1 MMNMKLWAFL
11 LAASLAACRVTVAE
25 GEDEHGHKAEPQHGE
40 HAEHAEH
47 EGEHGEEQ
55 EEAIRLTPE
64 VMAEFGIEIAE
75 AGPGNLTTQ
84 IALPGEIAVNQD
96 RQAHI
101 VPRFPGIVKE
111 VRKNLGEE
119 VKAGEVL
126 AVLESNESLAPY
138 ELLSL
143 LDGTVIEKHI
153 TLGEA
158 LQDDHP
164 AFVVAD
170 LSTVW
175 VNLSVY
181 QKDLQTVREGLGVI
195 VSVGH
200 NVTEGD
206 GRISYISPLVDEHT
220 RTALARVV
228 LPNPD
233 GRWRPG
239 MFVTAS
245 VAVDDIAV
253 PLVVPRTAIQTV
265 EDKPSVFVQTDE
277 GFEPQHITTG
287 RSNETHIEVIDG
299 LAPGTKFV
307 ARGAFTL
314 KAQMSK
320 SAFGDGHNH

>member
-1 MMNMKLWAFL
+1 MMSRTFWIFIVAIG
-11 LAASLAACRVTVAE
+11 LAAGRIGHAVAA
-25 GEDEHGHKAEPQHGE
+25 DEHGHEDEG
-40 HAEHAEH
+40 AEH
-47 EGEHGEEQ
+47 EGGQEHGEEH
-55 EEAIRLTPE
+55 EEAIQLSPE
-64 VMAEFGIEIAE
+64 VMAEFGIEVAE
-75 AGPGNLTTQ
+75 AGPGNLATF

-111 VRKNLGEE
+111 VRKNLGEQ

-170 LSTVW
+170 LGTVW

-181 QKDLQTVREGLGVI
+181 QKDLQTVREGLNVI

-200 NVTEGD
+200 NVSEGE
-206 GRISYISPLVDEHT
+206 GQITYISPLVDEHT

-228 LPNPD
+228 LPNAD

-245 VAVDDIAV
+245 VAVDEVPV

-277 GFEPQHITTG
+277 GFEPRHITTG
-287 RSNETHIEVIDG
+287 RSNETHFEVIDG
-299 LAPGTKFV
+299 LAPGTRIV

-320 SAFGDGHNH
+320 GAFGDGHNH